1 MNLVM
6 QAVLFQARG
15 LARKAKSRFVARR
28 RTMTSAEDAAVY
40 IAVVIL
46 ALNFE
51 LDL

>member
-1 MNLVM
+1 M

-15 LARKAKSRFVARR
+15 PASRAKSRFVARR

-40 IAVVIL
+40 IAVVIF